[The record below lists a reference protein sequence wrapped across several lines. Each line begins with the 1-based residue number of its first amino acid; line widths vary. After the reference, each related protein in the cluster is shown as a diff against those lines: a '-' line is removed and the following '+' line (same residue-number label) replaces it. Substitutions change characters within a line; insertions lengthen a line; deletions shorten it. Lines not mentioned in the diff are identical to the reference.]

1 MHRLGMSR
9 DEVLRL
15 LCDLEA
21 RGLVTHEAL
30 APKGARSRVKGY
42 RVASIFD

>member
-1 MHRLGMSR
+1 MSR
-9 DEVLRL
+9 GDAVRL

-21 RGLVTHEAL
+21 RGQIAHEPL